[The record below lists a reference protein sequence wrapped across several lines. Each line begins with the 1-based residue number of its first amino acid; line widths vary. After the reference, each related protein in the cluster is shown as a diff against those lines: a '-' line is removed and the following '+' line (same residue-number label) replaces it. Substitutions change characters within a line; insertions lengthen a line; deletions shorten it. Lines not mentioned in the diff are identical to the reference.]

1 MFDSTCRARTLLTF
15 AYACVAAG
23 EAAPFL
29 AGPVQPDAE
38 DHEDD
43 PGRRPNAGDEGGL
56 LDHVGDLLGERVL
69 RALGRRH
76 SPRCI

>member
-1 MFDSTCRARTLLTF
+1 MPLTF
-15 AYACVAAG
+15 AYSCVAAG
-23 EAAPFL
+23 EAVPFL

-43 PGRRPNAGDEGGL
+43 PGRRADAGDEGRL
-56 LDHVGDLLGERVL
+56 LDHVGDLLGEGVL
-69 RALGRRH
+69 RALRRRH